1 MSEIDLHY
9 LRLIEAVLFS
19 STEVMPE
26 KMLARALPEE
36 ADLPA
41 LLKELQ
47 AQYADRGVQLV
58 QAGKS
63 WAFRTAPDLA
73 AQLNR
78 ETEVSRKLSRA
89 AVETL
94 AIVGYHQPVTRA
106 EIEEIRGVSI
116 SKGTLDLLFEHGWIR
131 PRGRRKT
138 PGRPANWVT
147 TDAFLDHFGLEGLKD
162 LPGMAELKAAGLL
175 DSGPAIN
182 AYRVSGELGEQ
193 EASACGNGVDEPQP
207 AGVVLDVE
215 LELIDEPLD
224 PDDKNG
230 RSEGLPSSD

>member
-1 MSEIDLHY
+1 MSEINTHY
-9 LRLIEAVLFS
+9 LRLLEAVLFS
-19 STEVMPE
+19 STEVMAE

-47 AQYADRGVQLV
+47 SQYAERGVRLV

-63 WAFRTAPDLA
+63 WAFRTAPDMA

-78 ETEVSRKLSRA
+78 ETEVSRKPSRA

-94 AIVGYHQPVTRA
+94 AIVAYHQPVTRA

-147 TDAFLDHFGLEGLKD
+147 TDAFLDHFGLEGLRD

-182 AYRVSGELGEQ
+182 AYRVSGALGGQ
-193 EASACGNGVDEPQP
+193 EGGADGNGSNEPQP
-207 AGVVLDVE
+207 DGVA
-215 LELIDEPLD
+215 LEEEASLVPEPLD
-224 PDDKNG
+224 PDDEMD
-230 RSEGLPSSD
+230 RSGENSPSV

>member
-1 MSEIDLHY
+1 MSKIDFNCI
-9 LRLIEAVLFS
+9 RLLEAVLFS
-19 STEVMPE
+19 SKEVVPE
-26 KMLARALPEE
+26 KVLARALPNE
-36 ADLPA
+36 ADVPA

-58 QAGKS
+58 QVGKS
-63 WAFRTAPDLA
+63 WAFRTSPDLA
-73 AQLNR
+73 SQLNR
-78 ETEVSRKLSRA
+78 ETTVNRKLSRA
-89 AVETL
+89 ALETL

-116 SKGTLDLLFEHGWIR
+116 SKGTLDLLFEHGWIK

-162 LPGMAELKAAGLL
+162 LPGIAELTAAGLL

-182 AYRVSGELGEQ
+182 AYRVT
-193 EASACGNGVDEPQP
+193 SALADKETISDSNSIKNPQP
-207 AGVVLDVE
+207 DGLVLYSE
-215 LELIDEPLD
+215 SELIVEPLA
-224 PDDKNG
+224 PDDEMD
-230 RSEGLPSSD
+230 RV

>member
-1 MSEIDLHY
+1 MSELDPY
-9 LRLIEAVLFS
+9 NLRLLEAVLFS
-19 STEVMPE
+19 STEIMSE
-26 KMLARALPEE
+26 KMLARTLPEE
-36 ADLPA
+36 ADVPA

-47 AQYADRGVQLV
+47 VQYANRGVQLV

-63 WAFRTAPDLA
+63 WAFRTSPDLA
-73 AQLNR
+73 AQLSR
-78 ETEVSRKLSRA
+78 ETKISRKLSRA
-89 AVETL
+89 AIETL

-138 PGRPANWVT
+138 PGRPANWAT

-182 AYRVSGELGEQ
+182 AYRVTGALGDKGTSAVSSGIE
-193 EASACGNGVDEPQP
+193 EPQP
-207 AGVVLDVE
+207 DGVVLSMDS
-215 LELIDEPLD
+215 ELIDEPLS
-224 PDDKNG
+224 PDDETDRVQAKA
-230 RSEGLPSSD
+230 RT

>member
-1 MSEIDLHY
+1 MSEINTHH
-9 LRLIEAVLFS
+9 LRLLEAVLFA
-19 STEVMPE
+19 STEVLPE
-26 KMLARALPEE
+26 RLLARALPEE
-36 ADLPA
+36 ADLPE

-47 AQYADRGVQLV
+47 AQYAERGVNLV

-63 WAFRTAPDLA
+63 WAFRTSPDLA

-94 AIVGYHQPVTRA
+94 AIVAYHQPVTRA

-147 TDAFLDHFGLEGLKD
+147 TDEFLDHFGLEGLRD

-182 AYRVSGELGEQ
+182 AYRVSGDLAEKSE
-193 EASACGNGVDEPQP
+193 SNGADEPQP
-207 AGVVLDVE
+207 EGVVLEEESE
-215 LELIDEPLD
+215 LVAEPLN
-224 PDDKNG
+224 PDDDVVG
-230 RSEGLPSSD
+230 SEEILPGG